1 MIEIQGKKL
10 WDDTRG
16 KIAEHTLR
24 DVPTVRGGKLLLLK
38 SGGSSSAPNWMKS
51 SENPIFIRGSAAQ
64 STSKDKTECVNG
76 IRMLPQYVWLSG
88 TYVTEKLRKTNFL

>member
-1 MIEIQGKKL
+1 MIEIQGNKL

-24 DVPTVRGGKLLLLK
+24 DVPTVRGGKPLLLK